1 MQEMNKKDHETSGEH
16 KINPDVN
23 FEDIENLE
31 VNDTITDE
39 LSNLENEESKQIIEL
54 ELKVAE
60 LKDLYV
66 RAQAE
71 IQNVQRRSHEEV
83 KKARDYAITSFVRDV
98 VVVKDYLEM
107 ALKDESGNF
116 EAIKT
121 GVDLTL
127 KQLVQVFEKQHVKD
141 INPKTQDKL
150 DPHLHQAMNTV
161 EVEGQESNT
170 IVAVMQKGYILN
182 DRVIRPAMVT
192 VAK

>member
-16 KINPDVN
+16 KINQGVN
-23 FEDIENLE
+23 FEDTENLE

-170 IVAVMQKGYILN
+170 IVAVMQKGYILKKKN
-182 DRVIRPAMVT
+182 TMIAN
-192 VAK
+192 K